1 MLISFEGIDGSGKTT
16 QARKLYEFLRSKGK
30 KVSLYREPGGTK
42 AGERVREILL
52 KEDLTPRSELLL
64 FEASR
69 AELVEKKIKN
79 NLKDGFI
86 VILDRY
92 TLSTL
97 AYQGYGKGI
106 DLKVIEKLNNFA
118 TGGIEPDLIFLLDV
132 SVDVALKRK
141 KEKNRFEN
149 RAFLERVRKG
159 FLELSKKRKNV
170 FVINGE
176 RSEEEVFKDILKALS
191 GILRV

>member
-176 RSEEEVFKDILKALS
+176 RSEEEVFKDILKTLS

>member
-16 QARKLYEFLRSKGK
+16 QARKLCEFLKSKGK
-30 KVSLYREPGGTK
+30 KVSLYREPGGTE
-42 AGERVREILL
+42 AGERIRDILL
-52 KEDLTPRSELLL
+52 GEDLTPRSELLL

-69 AELVEKKIKN
+69 AELVEKRIKRE
-79 NLKDGFI
+79 LKEGFI

-106 DLKVIEKLNNFA
+106 ELKIVEELNRFA
-118 TGGIEPDLIFLLDV
+118 TDSIEPDLIFLLDV
-132 SVDVALKRK
+132 PVEVALKRK
-141 KEKNRFEN
+141 KARNRFED
-149 RAFLERVRKG
+149 RDFLERVRKG
-159 FLELSKKRKNV
+159 FLELAKERKNV

-176 RSEEEVFKDILKALS
+176 RSEEEVFRDILKVLS
-191 GILRV
+191 GVLRI

>member
-16 QARKLYEFLRSKGK
+16 QARKLYEFLRSKGR

-69 AELVEKKIKN
+69 AELVEKRIKD
-79 NLKDGFI
+79 NLRDGFI

>member
-16 QARKLYEFLRSKGK
+16 QARRLYEFLKSKGK

-69 AELVEKKIKN
+69 AELVEKKIKD
-79 NLKDGFI
+79 NLRDGFI

-159 FLELSKKRKNV
+159 FLELSKERKNV